1 MPFLAVERNPSV
13 PLQSLL
19 RRAHVVLPFLPE
31 AKAVNY
37 SVDAVVSYV
46 RVYLLS
52 ERVKID
58 GSQGPLPQGLKP
70 ASLWGLGG
78 TAEAVPFP
86 DLL

>member
-37 SVDAVVSYV
+37 SVDAVVAYV
-46 RVYLLS
+46 RVYLLN
-52 ERVKID
+52 ERAKID
-58 GSQGPLPQGLKP
+58 GSQGSSPSGAKARVLIG
-70 ASLWGLGG
+70 SRRHG
-78 TAEAVPFP
+78 
-86 DLL
+86 